1 MKYHLHIL
9 WTAFPLHPETP
20 EEGVTLQELFRG
32 RLVDVSGMMA
42 RLRKVAEEE
51 GLPFGERKMTYNSR
65 LAQELSKWAE
75 SKGAGPAYHDAL
87 FRAYFDRGI
96 NIAKVPELVLLAESV
111 GLDGK
116 EAGEVLE
123 KRMFSEAVDADWQ
136 RSRAKGVSAVPSFF
150 MGDRNLVGAQPY
162 EVLEKFV
169 QDANA
174 EKRS

>member
-1 MKYHLHIL
+1 M
-9 WTAFPLHPETP
+9 
-20 EEGVTLQELFRG
+20 TLQELFRG

-75 SKGAGPAYHDAL
+75 SKEAGPAYHGAL

-116 EAGEVLE
+116 EALEVLE
-123 KRMFSEAVDADWQ
+123 KRMFKEAVDADWQ

-150 MGDRNLVGAQPY
+150 MGDRNLVGAQTY
-162 EVLEKFV
+162 EVLEKFMLEG
-169 QDANA
+169 NA
-174 EKRS
+174 RKRS